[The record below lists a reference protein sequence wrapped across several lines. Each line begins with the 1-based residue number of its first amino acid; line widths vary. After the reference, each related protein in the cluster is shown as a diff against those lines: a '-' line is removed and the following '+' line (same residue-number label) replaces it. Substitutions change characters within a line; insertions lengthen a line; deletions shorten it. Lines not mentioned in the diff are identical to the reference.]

1 MDINLSNYDNQ
12 IMEFNNFLNDDNNI
26 PIFEMSWI
34 NISDNSN
41 DDINIPEEPRDYF
54 SNRPSENSSNRTSRL
69 RDSNITNIS
78 EKEINNEMEIDNDIE
93 KYEKDNTLIDEND
106 RTDMIDLDNI
116 ENNNNDSFENVDI
129 NIPKMMNKMI
139 KKRKRTLDPDTEIS
153 TMYMKKMLSDS
164 SSLINK
170 RMRIENNFFTNDRD
184 DLLNFIFNIKLEN
197 EIQQYNQIDND
208 IEIDNKNDDRNEI
221 ITQQDTEPFNTLY
234 EDIHIENQDIIIDN
248 DDYSYITTESNNIEE
263 TRKNLLKQYKDYSEH
278 YKTNEFD
285 FIEYTED
292 KYNNL
297 DKHYLAKSF
306 YHLLRIINIIL
317 LESLNICKNDLNV
330 KQSKPYENIT
340 IILKN

>member
-1 MDINLSNYDNQ
+1 
-12 IMEFNNFLNDDNNI
+12 
-26 PIFEMSWI
+26 
-34 NISDNSN
+34 
-41 DDINIPEEPRDYF
+41 
-54 SNRPSENSSNRTSRL
+54 
-69 RDSNITNIS
+69 
-78 EKEINNEMEIDNDIE
+78 MEIDNDIE

-234 EDIHIENQDIIIDN
+234 EGIHIENQDIIIDN

-263 TRKNLLKQYKDYSEH
+263 TRKNLLKPYKDYSEH

-297 DKHYLAKSF
+297 DKHNLAKSF